1 MSAGAIIPGDVR
13 TVPLPGP
20 LGEGSAQTKPLAD
33 KAAPTA
39 STSVPSGA
47 SAYGGDLP
55 PKAVLSGQNVLSAGE
70 LFKQTAA
77 TLKLPVD
84 SLSVTLLA
92 FSRFFSLP
100 PSQALIA
107 TLRREILTASDSSPK
122 SAAEKAAFEAKAMA
136 AVAAA
141 DKGVTLSPET
151 LERYARFLEAPVFKD
166 DGESGGKNA
175 FNGGGSGKKNPQE
188 REEVPDKEE
197 LRAIAGEE
205 AKNDGFLDIMNS
217 IPGKNGQY
225 WAVFPFNIKVGGT
238 ELKVFLRV
246 LKGEPLLTGENEHV
260 IVDIAGP
267 RRQYRCFLG
276 KTSGKLRADIRV
288 YPELSPKALKQF
300 SKKAKSFLG
309 EGSALVGNS
318 LVFEEILV
326 KNGDGVPSWAEI
338 LLAEPLLSIDK
349 EV

>member
-1 MSAGAIIPGDVR
+1 M
-13 TVPLPGP
+13 
-20 LGEGSAQTKPLAD
+20 
-33 KAAPTA
+33 
-39 STSVPSGA
+39 
-47 SAYGGDLP
+47 
-55 PKAVLSGQNVLSAGE
+55 
-70 LFKQTAA
+70 
-77 TLKLPVD
+77 
-84 SLSVTLLA
+84 
-92 FSRFFSLP
+92 P

-238 ELKVFLRV
+238 ELKVFLRI